1 MMPHASSVL
10 RNASSRAKDVPI
22 FIFMAS
28 ARNSGSEFWI
38 LDVHTKNEV
47 EVPFLNG
54 FFLNL
59 SSGSWENNYA
69 VYKLRN

>member
-10 RNASSRAKDVPI
+10 RNASSRAKDVSI

-28 ARNSGSEFWI
+28 VGNAGSEFWI

-54 FFLNL
+54 LFLNL
-59 SSGSWENNYA
+59 SSGSWENNCA
-69 VYKLRN
+69 AQT